1 MKKITLSLICLA
13 LSFASSAQDN
23 CASALT
29 VTEGATTTVG
39 TINGTADNTCAWGTP
54 GTAGEWYTYTATG
67 DGAIKVSANLP
78 ANTGLDTRVSI
89 YTGSCGGLTCLAAND
104 DVAGANYLS
113 EITFPSTN
121 GTTYYILWDDRWEDT
136 GFDFILTETIASC
149 DSSLPIADTC
159 DPASFYVCWTNIDDD
174 GDTFDWFVVD
184 YDLDDDDNPDGNPCF
199 GSASWDGTAGALTPD
214 NWLISGAVDLT
225 GLSTSDTV
233 ELTWKARGID
243 ATYADENYTVY
254 VATGN
259 TIPDFTSSPVS
270 FNEIIG
276 QNGGAGVFADRT
288 LDIASLAGNMVY
300 IAFRHHGVSDQ
311 FVLNIDDV
319 GVDFTLGIN
328 DFEKNQLSHFYNNTT
343 DILKLESSNLTLDS
357 VEIYNLLGQN
367 VFSKSLSKFN
377 EDVNLASINDGVYI
391 AKIKVG
397 DGEKTIKLL
406 KQ

>member
-1 MKKITLSLICLA
+1 MKKITLSLICLV
-13 LSFASSAQDN
+13 LGYASSAQDN

-39 TINGTADNTCAWGTP
+39 TINGAADNTCSWGTP

-67 DGAIKVSANLP
+67 DGAIKISSNLLAN
-78 ANTGLDTRVSI
+78 AGQDTRVSI
-89 YTGSCGGLTCLAAND
+89 YSGSCGSLTCVAGND
-104 DVAGANYLS
+104 DVVGANYLS
-113 EITFPSTN
+113 EVTFPSTN
-121 GTTYYILWDDRWEDT
+121 GTTYYILWDDRWEPD
-136 GFDFILTETIASC
+136 GFDFVLTETIASC
-149 DSSLPIADTC
+149 DSSLPFADAC
-159 DPASFYVCWTNIDDD
+159 EPASFYVCWTSIDDD
-174 GDTFDWFVVD
+174 ADTYDWFVAD
-184 YDLDDDDNPDGNPCF
+184 YDLDSDDNPDGNPCF
-199 GSASWDGTAGALTPD
+199 GSASWDSSAGALSPD

-225 GLSTSDTV
+225 GLSTSDNI
-233 ELTWKARGID
+233 ELSWKARGID
-243 ATYADENYTVY
+243 ASYADENYTVY

-259 TIPDFTSSPVS
+259 TIPDFMSSPVS

-319 GVDFTLGIN
+319 GVDFTLGVN
-328 DFEKNQLSHFYNNTT
+328 DFEKNQLSHFYNKDSET
-343 DILKLESSNLTLDS
+343 LKLESSIVTLDS
-357 VEIYNLLGQN
+357 INIFNLLGQN
-367 VFSKSLSKFN
+367 VFNKSLSSFN
-377 EDVNLASINDGVYI
+377 EEVNLTLLNDGVYI

-397 DGEKTIKLL
+397 DGEKTIKIL

>member
-29 VTEGATTTVG
+29 VIKGATTTVG
-39 TINGTADNTCAWGTP
+39 TINGVADNTCGWTTA

-78 ANTGLDTRVSI
+78 ANSGQDTRVSI
-89 YTGSCGGLTCLAAND
+89 YTGNCGSLICLAAND

-113 EITFPSTN
+113 EVTFPSTN
-121 GTTYYILWDDRWEDT
+121 GTTYYILWDNRWEDT
-136 GFDFILTETIASC
+136 GFDFILTETVASC
-149 DSSLPIADTC
+149 ESSLPIADTC
-159 DPASFYVCWTNIDDD
+159 EPASFYVCWTNIDDD

-214 NWLISGAVDLT
+214 NWLISNAVDLT
-225 GLSTSDTV
+225 GFSTSDTV

-259 TIPDFTSSPVS
+259 TIPDFTSSSVS

-319 GVDFTLGIN
+319 GVDFTLGVN
-328 DFEKNQLSHFYNNTT
+328 DFEKNQLSHFYNKTT
-343 DILKLESSNLTLDS
+343 DILKLESSVLVLDS
-357 VEIYNLLGQN
+357 INIYNLLGQN
-367 VFSKSLSKFN
+367 VISETLSNFN
-377 EDVNLASINDGVYI
+377 EDINLTSLSDGVYI
-391 AKIKVG
+391 AKIKIG
-397 DGEKTIKLL
+397 DGEKTLRIL